1 MEELTYGI
9 VNITVRLSTFS
20 GGSISLNFDGLKD
33 IGVYGDRTSGALTI
47 TTNKNYT
54 DFYDNGVWLSTGV
67 LRIVINIFSIKI
79 GSAAKKNIISFIFY
93 CTNFTS
99 LFLSIFLI
107 GVVST
112 SLIDVG
118 NVKVVTF

>member
-9 VNITVRLSTFS
+9 ANITVRLSTFS

-79 GSAAKKNIISFIFY
+79 RDSKKNIISFIFY
-93 CTNFTS
+93 CTNSSS
-99 LFLSIFLI
+99 LFFTIFLI
-107 GVVST
+107 DVVGT
-112 SLIDVG
+112 NFIDVG
-118 NVKVVTF
+118 DIRVVAF